1 MSADRGTALGEND
14 TTNSLGHQRPP
25 KFSSRD
31 VFKVSRLG
39 RYNCRILIFGVGMQQ
54 REFWLGGS
62 AANSAGWN
70 HSAWPQTRR
79 CA

>member
-1 MSADRGTALGEND
+1 MSADRGTAHRQND
-14 TTNSLGHQRPP
+14 ATDPLGHQGPP

-54 REFWLGGS
+54 REFSLGRP
-62 AANSAGWN
+62 AANSD
-70 HSAWPQTRR
+70 
-79 CA
+79 